1 MKRLLQSIGMAIG
14 VLVAAGGCGRKAP
27 TENALPAP
35 TDPRAA
41 APVPTEVITLTY
53 ANFPPPSTFPCVQME
68 RWAKEVA
75 ARTGGRVKVQ
85 TFPAGTLLGA
95 KDMFDGV
102 ISGTADIGNFA
113 MSYQPGRF
121 PVSEAVD
128 LPHFFPSARVAS
140 LVLCDLI
147 TKYQPAEFSK
157 VKVLTVFT
165 CPPATVMTAKEI
177 SGLDG
182 LKGLELR
189 VSGTGAEVMKRLGAV
204 PVAMP
209 QSEAPEAIQKGVVK
223 GMVSSLEVLKD
234 MNYAAY
240 CPYALKLN
248 LNVVSFAVVMNRA
261 RYDALPGDVRK
272 VLDDLFREQAEWTGK
287 YVDDHVQEAL
297 TWAAQAQGH
306 TVLPLSAADLAKV
319 GELLQPMVA
328 DYVTRVTGA
337 GLPGEQI
344 IKDVKDFQAKHST
357 P

>member
-1 MKRLLQSIGMAIG
+1 MSRMAQGIG
-14 VLVAAGGCGRKAP
+14 VVAGVLAVAFGCGRKAQTDTAP
-27 TENALPAP
+27 PAP
-35 TDPRAA
+35 TDVRAP
-41 APVPTEVITLTY
+41 APAEVITLTY

-68 RWAKEVA
+68 RWAKEVS
-75 ARTGGRVKVQ
+75 ARTNGRVKVQ

-128 LPHFFPSARVAS
+128 LPHFFPDARTAS
-140 LVLCDLI
+140 LVLADLVA
-147 TKYQPAEFSK
+147 KYQPAEFSK

-165 CPPATVMTAKEI
+165 CPPATVMAAKEI
-177 SGLDG
+177 RGLDD

-209 QSEAPEAIQKGVVK
+209 QSETPEAIQKGVVK
-223 GMVSSLEVLKD
+223 GVVSSLEVLKD

-248 LNVVSFAVVMNRA
+248 LNVIGFAVAMNRA
-261 RYDALPGDVRK
+261 RYDALPADLRK
-272 VLDDLFREQAEWTGK
+272 VFDELYREQAEWTGK
-287 YVDDHVQEAL
+287 YVDEHVQEAL
-297 TWAAQAQGH
+297 TWAAETQKH
-306 TVLPLSAADLAKV
+306 RLLSLTDADTAKV
-319 GELLQPMVA
+319 KELLQPMVA
-328 DYVTRVTGA
+328 DYVSRVTAA

-344 IKDVKDFQAKHST
+344 IKDVIDFRAKNSA

>member
-1 MKRLLQSIGMAIG
+1 MKKMLRT
-14 VLVAAGGCGRKAP
+14 AGAVVGGLMLGCGLGGTAY
-27 TENALPAP
+27 
-35 TDPRAA
+35 A
-41 APVPTEVITLTY
+41 APAAPAGVVTLTY
-53 ANFPPPSTFPCVQME
+53 ANFPPPATFPCVQME
-68 RWAKEVA
+68 RWAKEVS
-75 ARTGGRVKVQ
+75 ARTNGRVKVQ

-95 KDMFDGV
+95 KDMLDGV

-121 PVSEAVD
+121 PVTEAVD
-128 LPHFFPSARVAS
+128 LPHFFPDARTAT

-147 TKYQPAEFSK
+147 EKYQPAEFSK

-177 SGLDG
+177 AGLEG

-209 QSEAPEAIQKGVVK
+209 QSETPEAIQKGVVK

-248 LNVVSFAVVMNRA
+248 LNVISFAVVMNRA
-261 RYDALPGDVRK
+261 RYDALPADIRK
-272 VLDDLFREQAEWTGK
+272 VFDDLFRDQAEWTGK
-287 YVDDHVQEAL
+287 YVDDHVKEAL
-297 TWAAQAQGH
+297 TWSAETQKHKHQA
-306 TVLPLSAADLAKV
+306 LPEADVAKV
-319 GELLQPMVA
+319 QDLLQPMVA
-328 DYVTRVTGA
+328 EYVKRVTAA

-344 IKDVKDFQAKHST
+344 IKDVKELQARHSAAR
-357 P
+357 